1 MSAPPSRF
9 PSSVDRTHALV
20 LLACCAGA
28 AAVLLRPI
36 DQSERLPSTS
46 GLARASVA
54 GTPAPELSL
63 GELQIAIARL
73 ERWVTAAYAGGATP
87 LERVL
92 GVQGL
97 GRNKANLEHQSL
109 VACLRD
115 WSPESA
121 AGQAPDALAA
131 SAILLEAGVAPAERL
146 TLAGGERRLQ
156 ELVQQALDSARS
168 TPPDEDAE
176 LGWQVQLLA
185 LAVASGLTQYED
197 ELAQR
202 SEHAL
207 GRLEREYRAFDA
219 RFAETALDP
228 VRVRELARERE
239 RDPGADAERAAALQL
254 SAAVFLAS
262 GVSPE
267 AGLEARVRR
276 HLSAVLVRHERE
288 RAIDDVLLHESRGAA
303 TTARR
308 VIAFEQFGRLA
319 QALFMA
325 HVAWRETPDAPF
337 PPALTPVMRQT
348 ARDLMALLDQL
359 ERLGVYDTP
368 YDGKRPELL
377 QATVHAL
384 RGLRTARAAA
394 S

>member
-1 MSAPPSRF
+1 MTAAPSLYPT
-9 PSSVDRTHALV
+9 SVDRTHALV
-20 LLACCAGA
+20 LLVCCAGA

-36 DQSERLPSTS
+36 DQSERLASSS
-46 GLARASVA
+46 GLERASLA
-54 GTPAPELSL
+54 GAPAPELPL
-63 GELQIAIARL
+63 AELQGAIGRL
-73 ERWVTAAYAGGATP
+73 ERWVTAAYAGATTP

-97 GRNKANLEHQSL
+97 GRNKANLEHQAL

-121 AGQAPDALAA
+121 SGSALDALAA

-156 ELVQQALDSARS
+156 ELVQQALDGARS
-168 TPPDEDAE
+168 APPSADAE
-176 LGWQVQLLA
+176 LAWQVQLLA
-185 LAVASGLTQYED
+185 LAVASGMTQYED

-207 GRLEREYRAFDA
+207 GLLERVHRAFDA

-228 VRVRELARERE
+228 ARVRQLAHARTS
-239 RDPGADAERAAALQL
+239 DADTERATALQL

-262 GVSPE
+262 GVSPRE
-267 AGLEARVRR
+267 ATDTRVRR
-276 HLSAVLVRHERE
+276 HLQALLLRHERE
-288 RAIDDVLLHESRGAA
+288 RAIDEVLLHESRGAE
-303 TTARR
+303 TTSRR
-308 VIAFEQFGRLA
+308 LVAFEQFGRLA
-319 QALFMA
+319 QTLFMA
-325 HVAWRETPDAPF
+325 HVAWRQTPDTPF

-348 ARDLMALLDQL
+348 ARDLLALLDQL
-359 ERLGVYDTP
+359 ERLGVYSTP
-368 YDGKRPELL
+368 YDGKQTGLL

-394 S
+394 T